1 MNSSN
6 DAILVTRYKT
16 TQNLDDLGQL
26 YKPYMPLVYGVCLKY
41 LKDRAQAQDAV
52 LDIFEKLAV
61 ELLKHET
68 PNHFKTWLYVV
79 VKNFCLMKIRH
90 DGSESRAF
98 KKMSE
103 EIMEIGFALHPLD
116 EDDEMDLTPLLKD
129 CMDKLKEAQR
139 ISIELFYYKKLC
151 YKEIAENLNETEKKI
166 KSDIQNGKRNL
177 KLCIESL
184 SNT

>member
-1 MNSSN
+1 
-6 DAILVTRYKT
+6 
-16 TQNLDDLGQL
+16 
-26 YKPYMPLVYGVCLKY
+26 
-41 LKDRAQAQDAV
+41 
-52 LDIFEKLAV
+52 
-61 ELLKHET
+61 
-68 PNHFKTWLYVV
+68 
-79 VKNFCLMKIRH
+79 MKIRH
-90 DGSESRAF
+90 NGSENRAF

-103 EIMEIGFALHPLD
+103 EIMENGFALHPLD
-116 EDDEMDLTPLLKD
+116 EDNEMDLTPLLKD